1 MTGAATLDASA
12 FNLSGLTELR
22 LGSLGGQIG
31 EAINEFSS
39 DETMSGNSNT
49 ACPTEFAV
57 RGFLQRGRMGVEA
70 MVPPKG
76 TTAQRPVS
84 PIQGALR
91 FNTDLGSFEGYSGT
105 AWVPIGGLQNVDV
118 TTTYTASAYQTLW
131 CDTTGGGY
139 TVTLPASP
147 NKGDVVRILDVA
159 KSFDSNTLTVGR
171 NGKRIMGDAADLT
184 VTTEG
189 AAFDLIFYND
199 TYGWRIF
206 SV

>member
-1 MTGAATLDASA
+1 
-12 FNLSGLTELR
+12 
-22 LGSLGGQIG
+22 
-31 EAINEFSS
+31 
-39 DETMSGNSNT
+39 MSGNSNT

-57 RGFLQRGRMGVEA
+57 RGFLTRGSMGVEA

-76 TTAQRPVS
+76 TSAQRPVS

-147 NKGDVVRILDVA
+147 NKGDVVRILDVG